1 MCLTRLLDCDLIA
14 FMPAFGDILKELRS
28 HAGWN
33 QEFLA
38 RKVGISREQIARLET
53 QRNMPQPGTYRRIAE
68 AFGLTLDELDQ
79 QWRASRIEQY
89 RGTLERKA
97 PVINKAPAG
106 QAQDYSDLD
115 MDNGIGYDY
124 VSTVGTGIDDPLV
137 FAFEV
142 VGDSMLPAFA
152 PGEVCLCSPNTPIED
167 GDAVYVRF
175 GSECDHECTF
185 KRVYDLQ
192 DGRVELRADN
202 TLYKPMIVSKQ
213 HIVRMSY
220 VAAKITR
227 FDRRKH
233 GGF

>member
-1 MCLTRLLDCDLIA
+1 
-14 FMPAFGDILKELRS
+14 MPAFGDILKELRRK
-28 HAGWN
+28 AGWN
-33 QEFLA
+33 QEYLA
-38 RKVGISREQIARLET
+38 DKVGISREQIARLEL

-68 AFGLTLDELDQ
+68 SFGLTLDELDRL
-79 QWRASRIEQY
+79 WRASRIEQY

-97 PVINKAPAG
+97 PVINKVPAG
-106 QAQDYSDLD
+106 HAQDYCDLGL
-115 MDNGIGYDY
+115 DNGIGYDY

-152 PGEVCLCSPNTPIED
+152 PGELCLCSPNTPIED

-175 GSECDHECTF
+175 SSERDNECTF

-202 TLYKPMIVSKQ
+202 TIYKPLIVPKE
-213 HIVRMSY
+213 HIVRMSF
-220 VAAKITR
+220 VAAKSTR
-227 FDRRKH
+227 FDRKKR
-233 GGF
+233 GAY